1 MKKRILTIIFA
12 VIAAVASCAAAF
24 MVSRRRAGRSDDSG
38 TSGTFPSSSSAA
50 VTTEKVEW
58 QPGTDMTRNDAFWA
72 LRRNNGC
79 VRFMDTD
86 NYTGRIRLS
95 DKNGNEIDLDRC
107 SEVPCKCGVDRYM
120 LIFGAT
126 VCTLSGLPEE
136 NNIFYVYDISE
147 TSDVKW
153 QRLSV
158 EGLAQDQCDIIYN
171 AGNPFYYLK
180 EKRTGSSWTVLDMS
194 DAVSGVIKKLDF
206 PAYADDKYIPLLL
219 CDEKLYCATRKSSAY
234 TAIYVADA
242 DSASATLLCDL
253 PSSAPGCSKL
263 FLTPGPG
270 ESIYLFIP
278 EKDEESVYGLSL
290 RQYTFLIENGKVLS
304 KSVIRRRDICDL
316 VVVDNAIY
324 YTVNSNAGLTELP
337 DRDKSE
343 GNTTFLDMS
352 GGRIYRQPISGGEEE
367 VIYAL
372 GDGYH
377 LYGYTY
383 RNLPLI
389 NGYTEA
395 ESSKVAFQ
403 NTFVQAAGSSLSFSA
418 VKSVGGR
425 TIHTQ
430 LTLTVAKD
438 GVTVTETEGSRAWG
452 RWLLADWGGG
462 TSFNWGQRPE

>member
-12 VIAAVASCAAAF
+12 VIAAVAACAAAF
-24 MVSRRRAGRSDDSG
+24 TASRRHAGHSDDSG
-38 TSGTFPSSSSAA
+38 TSGTFPSSYSAT
-50 VTTEKVEW
+50 VITEEVEW

-95 DKNGNEIDLDRC
+95 DKNGNEIDLDHF
-107 SEVPCKCGVDRYM
+107 SEVPCRCGVDRYM

-136 NNIFYVYDISE
+136 NNIFYVYDISDP
-147 TSDVKW
+147 SDVKW

-171 AGNPFYYLK
+171 AGDPFYYLK

-194 DAVSGVIKKLDF
+194 DAGNGVIKKLDF

-242 DSASATLLCDL
+242 NSDSATLLCDL

-278 EKDEESVYGLSL
+278 GKDEESVYGLSL

-304 KSVIRRRDICDL
+304 KSVLRRRDICDL
-316 VVVDNAIY
+316 VVVDDTIY
-324 YTVNSNAGLTELP
+324 YTVNSNADLTELP
-337 DRDKSE
+337 DRDQSE

-352 GGRIYRQPISGGEEE
+352 GDRIYRQPISGGEEE
-367 VIYAL
+367 VIYTL

-383 RNLPLI
+383 RNLPRI

-395 ESSKVAFQ
+395 EASKVAFQ
-403 NTFVQAAGSSLSFSA
+403 NTFVQVAGSSLSFSA
-418 VKSVGGR
+418 VKNVGGR
-425 TIHTQ
+425 TVHTQ

-462 TSFNWGQRPE
+462 TSFNWEQRPE

>member
-1 MKKRILTIIFA
+1 MRKKVIICSIAVVAVTAIIILGVGLTRDFIDSQNTINIPDTTTTII
-12 VIAAVASCAAAF
+12 
-24 MVSRRRAGRSDDSG
+24 D
-38 TSGTFPSSSSAA
+38 
-50 VTTEKVEW
+50 VTTDEW
-58 QPGTDMTRNDAFWA
+58 SIGTDMARNDAFWA
-72 LRRNNGC
+72 LRRNNGY

-86 NYTGRIRLS
+86 NYTGRIVLA

-107 SEVPCKCGVDRYM
+107 SEVPCRYGVDRYM

-136 NNIFYVYDISE
+136 NNIFYVYDISDP
-147 TSDVKW
+147 SDVKW
-153 QRLSV
+153 QQLNV
-158 EGLAQDQCDIIYN
+158 EGIALERCDIIYN
-171 AGNPFYYLK
+171 AGDPFYYLK
-180 EKRTGSSWTVLDMS
+180 EKRAGSSWTVLDMS
-194 DAVSGVIKKLDF
+194 DAGNGVIKKLDF

-343 GNTTFLDMS
+343 GNTTFLDKS
-352 GGRIYRQPISGGEEE
+352 GGRIYLQPISGGEEE
-367 VIYAL
+367 VIYTL
-372 GDGYH
+372 GDVYH

-383 RNLPLI
+383 RNLPRI

-425 TIHTQ
+425 TVHTQ
-430 LTLTVAKD
+430 LTLTIAKD

-452 RWLLADWGGG
+452 RWLLTDWGGG
-462 TSFNWGQRPE
+462 TSFNWEQRPE

>member
-1 MKKRILTIIFA
+1 MRKKVIICSIAVVAVTAIIILGVGLTRDFIDSQNTINIPDTTTTII
-12 VIAAVASCAAAF
+12 
-24 MVSRRRAGRSDDSG
+24 D
-38 TSGTFPSSSSAA
+38 
-50 VTTEKVEW
+50 VTTDEW
-58 QPGTDMTRNDAFWA
+58 SIGTDMARNDAFWA
-72 LRRNNGC
+72 LRRNNGY

-86 NYTGRIRLS
+86 NYTGRIVLA

-107 SEVPCKCGVDRYM
+107 SEVPCRYGVDRYM

-136 NNIFYVYDISE
+136 NNIFYVYDISDP
-147 TSDVKW
+147 SDVKW
-153 QRLSV
+153 QQLNV
-158 EGLAQDQCDIIYN
+158 EGIALERCDIIYN
-171 AGNPFYYLK
+171 AGDPFYYLK
-180 EKRTGSSWTVLDMS
+180 EKRAGSSWTVLDMS
-194 DAVSGVIKKLDF
+194 DAGNGVIKKLDF

-367 VIYAL
+367 VIYTL

-383 RNLPLI
+383 RNLPRI

-403 NTFVQAAGSSLSFSA
+403 NTFVQAAGNSLSFSA

-425 TIHTQ
+425 TVHTQ
-430 LTLTVAKD
+430 LTLTIAKD
-438 GVTVTETEGSRAWG
+438 CVTVTETEGSRAWG
-452 RWLLADWGGG
+452 RWLLTDWGGG
-462 TSFNWGQRPE
+462 TSFNWEQRPE

>member
-1 MKKRILTIIFA
+1 MIAVTA
-12 VIAAVASCAAAF
+12 VICAAVFAACRKPDDPIGSTANTADASLPLP
-24 MVSRRRAGRSDDSG
+24 V
-38 TSGTFPSSSSAA
+38 TSGY
-50 VTTEKVEW
+50 EEW
-58 QPGTDMTRNDAFWA
+58 QPGDDMTRNDAFWA

-79 VRFMDTD
+79 VRFMDAD
-86 NYTGRIRLS
+86 NYTGRIVLA
-95 DKNGNEIDLDRC
+95 DKNGNEIALDRC
-107 SEVPCKCGVDRYM
+107 SELPCKCGVDRYM

-126 VCTLSGLPEE
+126 VCTLSGLSEE
-136 NNIFYVYDISE
+136 NNIFYVYDISDP
-147 TSDVKW
+147 SDVKW

-171 AGNPFYYLK
+171 AGDPFYYLK

-194 DAVSGVIKKLDF
+194 DAGNGVIKKLDF

-242 DSASATLLCDL
+242 GSDSATLLCDL

-304 KSVIRRRDICDL
+304 KSVLRRRDICDL
-316 VVVDNAIY
+316 VVVDDAIY
-324 YTVNSNAGLTELP
+324 YTVNSNADLTELP

-343 GNTTFLDMS
+343 GNTAFLDMS

-367 VIYAL
+367 VIYTL

-383 RNLPLI
+383 RNLPRI

-403 NTFVQAAGSSLSFSA
+403 NTFVQAAGSSLSFAA

-425 TIHTQ
+425 TVHTQ

-452 RWLLADWGGG
+452 RWLLADRGGG
-462 TSFNWGQRPE
+462 TSFNWEQRPE

>member
-316 VVVDNAIY
+316 VVVDDAIY
-324 YTVNSNAGLTELP
+324 YTVNSNADLTELP

-352 GGRIYRQPISGGEEE
+352 GDRIYRQPISGGEEE
-367 VIYAL
+367 VIYTL

-383 RNLPLI
+383 RNLPRI

-395 ESSKVAFQ
+395 EASKVAFQ

-418 VKSVGGR
+418 IKNVGGR
-425 TIHTQ
+425 TVHTQ

-438 GVTVTETEGSRAWG
+438 DVTVTETEGSRAWG

-462 TSFNWGQRPE
+462 TSFNWEQRPE

>member
-1 MKKRILTIIFA
+1 MRKKVIICSIAVVAVTAIIILGVGLTRDFIDSQNTINIPDTTTTII
-12 VIAAVASCAAAF
+12 
-24 MVSRRRAGRSDDSG
+24 D
-38 TSGTFPSSSSAA
+38 
-50 VTTEKVEW
+50 VTTDEW
-58 QPGTDMTRNDAFWA
+58 SIGTDMARNDAFWA
-72 LRRNNGC
+72 LRRNNGY

-86 NYTGRIRLS
+86 KYTGRIVLA

-107 SEVPCKCGVDRYM
+107 SEVPCRYGVDRYM

-136 NNIFYVYDISE
+136 NNIFYVYDISDP
-147 TSDVKW
+147 SDVKW
-153 QRLSV
+153 QQLNV
-158 EGLAQDQCDIIYN
+158 EGIALERCDIIYN
-171 AGNPFYYLK
+171 AGDPFYYLK
-180 EKRTGSSWTVLDMS
+180 EKRAGSSWTVLDMS
-194 DAVSGVIKKLDF
+194 DAGNGVIKKLDF

-367 VIYAL
+367 VIYTL

-383 RNLPLI
+383 RNLPRI

-425 TIHTQ
+425 TVHTQ
-430 LTLTVAKD
+430 LTLTIAKD

-452 RWLLADWGGG
+452 RWLLTDRGGG
-462 TSFNWGQRPE
+462 TSFNWEQRPE

>member
-24 MVSRRRAGRSDDSG
+24 TASRRHAGRSDDSG
-38 TSGTFPSSSSAA
+38 TSGTFPSSPSAA

-86 NYTGRIRLS
+86 NYTGRIRLA

-316 VVVDNAIY
+316 VVVDDAIY
-324 YTVNSNAGLTELP
+324 YTVNSNADLTELP

-352 GGRIYRQPISGGEEE
+352 GDRIYRQPISGGEEE
-367 VIYAL
+367 VIYTL

-377 LYGYTY
+377 MYGYTY
-383 RNLPLI
+383 RNLPRI

-395 ESSKVAFQ
+395 EASKVAFQ
-403 NTFVQAAGSSLSFSA
+403 STFVQAAGSSLSFSA
-418 VKSVGGR
+418 VKNVGGR
-425 TIHTQ
+425 TVHTQ

-438 GVTVTETEGSRAWG
+438 DVTVTETEGSRAWG

-462 TSFNWGQRPE
+462 TSFNWEQRPE

>member
-1 MKKRILTIIFA
+1 MRKKVIICSIAVVAVTAIIILGVGLTRDFIDSQNTINIPDTTTTII
-12 VIAAVASCAAAF
+12 
-24 MVSRRRAGRSDDSG
+24 D
-38 TSGTFPSSSSAA
+38 
-50 VTTEKVEW
+50 VTTDEW
-58 QPGTDMTRNDAFWA
+58 SIGTDMARNDAFWA
-72 LRRNNGC
+72 LRRNNGY

-86 NYTGRIRLS
+86 NYTGRIVLA

-107 SEVPCKCGVDRYM
+107 SEVPCRYGVDRYM

-136 NNIFYVYDISE
+136 NNIFYVYDISDP
-147 TSDVKW
+147 SDVKW
-153 QRLSV
+153 QRLNV
-158 EGLAQDQCDIIYN
+158 EGIALERCDIIYN
-171 AGNPFYYLK
+171 AGDPFYYLK
-180 EKRTGSSWTVLDMS
+180 EKRAGSSWMVLDMS
-194 DAVSGVIKKLDF
+194 DAGNGVIKKLDF

-367 VIYAL
+367 VIYTL

-383 RNLPLI
+383 RNLPRI

-395 ESSKVAFQ
+395 ELFKQ
-403 NTFVQAAGSSLSFSA
+403 PGA
-418 VKSVGGR
+418 VCPFR
-425 TIHTQ
+425 
-430 LTLTVAKD
+430 
-438 GVTVTETEGSRAWG
+438 R
-452 RWLLADWGGG
+452 
-462 TSFNWGQRPE
+462 

>member
-1 MKKRILTIIFA
+1 MRKKVIICSIAVVAVTAIIILGVGLTRDFIDSQNTINIPDTTTTII
-12 VIAAVASCAAAF
+12 
-24 MVSRRRAGRSDDSG
+24 D
-38 TSGTFPSSSSAA
+38 
-50 VTTEKVEW
+50 VTTDEW
-58 QPGTDMTRNDAFWA
+58 SIGTDMARNDAFWA
-72 LRRNNGC
+72 LRRNNGY

-86 NYTGRIRLS
+86 NYTGRIVLA

-107 SEVPCKCGVDRYM
+107 SEVPCGVDRYM

-136 NNIFYVYDISE
+136 NNIFYVYDISDP
-147 TSDVKW
+147 SDVKW
-153 QRLSV
+153 QRLNV
-158 EGLAQDQCDIIYN
+158 EGIALERCDIIYN
-171 AGNPFYYLK
+171 AGDPFYYLK
-180 EKRTGSSWTVLDMS
+180 EKRAGSSWTVLDMS
-194 DAVSGVIKKLDF
+194 DAGNGVIKKLDF

-367 VIYAL
+367 VIYTL

-383 RNLPLI
+383 RNLPRI

-425 TIHTQ
+425 TVHTQ
-430 LTLTVAKD
+430 LTLTIAKD

-452 RWLLADWGGG
+452 RWLLTDWGGG
-462 TSFNWGQRPE
+462 TSFNWEQRPE

>member
-1 MKKRILTIIFA
+1 MRKKVIICSIAVVAVTAIIILGVRLTRDFIDSQNTINIPDTTTTII
-12 VIAAVASCAAAF
+12 
-24 MVSRRRAGRSDDSG
+24 D
-38 TSGTFPSSSSAA
+38 
-50 VTTEKVEW
+50 VTTDEW
-58 QPGTDMTRNDAFWA
+58 SIGTDMARNDAFWA
-72 LRRNNGC
+72 FRRNNGY

-86 NYTGRIRLS
+86 NYTGRIVLA

-107 SEVPCKCGVDRYM
+107 SEVPCRYGVDRYM

-136 NNIFYVYDISE
+136 NNIFYVYDISDP
-147 TSDVKW
+147 SDVKW
-153 QRLSV
+153 QRLNV
-158 EGLAQDQCDIIYN
+158 EGIALERCDIIYN
-171 AGNPFYYLK
+171 AGDPFYYLK
-180 EKRTGSSWTVLDMS
+180 EKRAGSSWTVLDMS
-194 DAVSGVIKKLDF
+194 DAGNGVIKKLDF

-367 VIYAL
+367 VIYTL

-383 RNLPLI
+383 RNLPRI

-425 TIHTQ
+425 TVHTQ
-430 LTLTVAKD
+430 LTLTIAKD

-452 RWLLADWGGG
+452 RWLLTDWGGG
-462 TSFNWGQRPE
+462 TSFNWEQRPE

>member
-12 VIAAVASCAAAF
+12 VIAAVAACAAAF
-24 MVSRRRAGRSDDSG
+24 TVSRRHAGRSDDSG
-38 TSGTFPSSSSAA
+38 SSGTFPSSSSAA

-153 QRLSV
+153 QRLNV
-158 EGLAQDQCDIIYN
+158 EGIALERCDIIYN

-270 ESIYLFIP
+270 ESRDLFIP

-316 VVVDNAIY
+316 VVVDDAIY
-324 YTVNSNAGLTELP
+324 YTVNSNADLTELP

-352 GGRIYRQPISGGEEE
+352 GDRIYRQPISGGEEE
-367 VIYAL
+367 VIYTL

-383 RNLPLI
+383 RNLPRI

-395 ESSKVAFQ
+395 EASKVAFQ

-418 VKSVGGR
+418 IKNVGGR
-425 TIHTQ
+425 TVHTQ

-438 GVTVTETEGSRAWG
+438 DVTVTETEGSRAWG

-462 TSFNWGQRPE
+462 TSFNWEQRPE

>member
-1 MKKRILTIIFA
+1 MRKKVIICSIAVVAVTAIIILGVGLTRDFIDSQNTINIPDTTTTII
-12 VIAAVASCAAAF
+12 
-24 MVSRRRAGRSDDSG
+24 D
-38 TSGTFPSSSSAA
+38 
-50 VTTEKVEW
+50 VTTDEW
-58 QPGTDMTRNDAFWA
+58 SIGTDMARNDAFWA
-72 LRRNNGC
+72 LRRNNGY

-86 NYTGRIRLS
+86 NYTGRIVLA

-107 SEVPCKCGVDRYM
+107 SEVPCRYGVDRYM

-136 NNIFYVYDISE
+136 NNIFYVYDISDP
-147 TSDVKW
+147 SDVKW
-153 QRLSV
+153 QRLNV
-158 EGLAQDQCDIIYN
+158 EGIALERCDIIYN
-171 AGNPFYYLK
+171 AGDPFYYLK
-180 EKRTGSSWTVLDMS
+180 EKRAGSSWMVLDMS
-194 DAVSGVIKKLDF
+194 DAGNGVIKKLDF

-367 VIYAL
+367 VIYTL

-377 LYGYTY
+377 
-383 RNLPLI
+383 
-389 NGYTEA
+389 
-395 ESSKVAFQ
+395 
-403 NTFVQAAGSSLSFSA
+403 
-418 VKSVGGR
+418 
-425 TIHTQ
+425 H
-430 LTLTVAKD
+430 
-438 GVTVTETEGSRAWG
+438 
-452 RWLLADWGGG
+452 
-462 TSFNWGQRPE
+462 

>member
-1 MKKRILTIIFA
+1 MRKKVIICSIAVVAVTAIIILGVGLTRDFIDSQNTINIPDTTTTII
-12 VIAAVASCAAAF
+12 
-24 MVSRRRAGRSDDSG
+24 D
-38 TSGTFPSSSSAA
+38 
-50 VTTEKVEW
+50 VTTDEW
-58 QPGTDMTRNDAFWA
+58 SIGTDMARNDAFWA
-72 LRRNNGC
+72 LRRNNGY

-86 NYTGRIRLS
+86 NYTGRIVLA

-107 SEVPCKCGVDRYM
+107 SEVPCRYGVDRYM

-136 NNIFYVYDISE
+136 NNIFYVYDISDP
-147 TSDVKW
+147 SDVKW
-153 QRLSV
+153 QRLNV
-158 EGLAQDQCDIIYN
+158 EGIALERCDIIYN
-171 AGNPFYYLK
+171 AGDPFYYLK
-180 EKRTGSSWTVLDMS
+180 EKRAGSSWMVLDMS
-194 DAVSGVIKKLDF
+194 DAGNGVIKKLDF

-367 VIYAL
+367 VIYTL

-383 RNLPLI
+383 RNLPRI

-425 TIHTQ
+425 TVHTQ
-430 LTLTVAKD
+430 LTLTIAKD

-452 RWLLADWGGG
+452 RWLLTDWGGG
-462 TSFNWGQRPE
+462 TSFNWEQRLE

>member
-1 MKKRILTIIFA
+1 MIAVTA
-12 VIAAVASCAAAF
+12 VICAAAF
-24 MVSRRRAGRSDDSG
+24 AACRKPDDPIGSTSNTADASLPLPG
-38 TSGTFPSSSSAA
+38 TSGY
-50 VTTEKVEW
+50 EEW
-58 QPGTDMTRNDAFWA
+58 QPGDDMTRNDAFWA

-86 NYTGRIRLS
+86 NYTGKIRLA
-95 DKNGNEIDLDRC
+95 DKNGNEIDLDHC
-107 SEVPCKCGVDRYM
+107 SEVPCRCGVDRYM

-126 VCTLSGLPEE
+126 VCTLSGLSEE
-136 NNIFYVYDISE
+136 NNIFYVYDISDP
-147 TSDVKW
+147 SDVKW

-158 EGLAQDQCDIIYN
+158 EGIAPERCDIIYN
-171 AGNPFYYLK
+171 AGDPFYYLK
-180 EKRTGSSWTVLDMS
+180 EKKTGSSWTVLDMS
-194 DAVSGVIKKLDF
+194 DAGNGVIKKLDF

-242 DSASATLLCDL
+242 DSDSATLLCDL

-278 EKDEESVYGLSL
+278 EKDEESTFGLSL
-290 RQYTFLIENGKVLS
+290 RQYTFLIEDSKVLS
-304 KSVIRRRDICDL
+304 KSVIRKRDICDL
-316 VVVDNAIY
+316 VVVDDAIY
-324 YTVNSNAGLTELP
+324 YTVNSNADLTELP

-352 GGRIYRQPISGGEEE
+352 GDRIYRQPISGGEEE
-367 VIYAL
+367 VIYTL

-383 RNLPLI
+383 RNLPRI

-395 ESSKVAFQ
+395 EASKVAFQ

-418 VKSVGGR
+418 IKNVGGR
-425 TIHTQ
+425 TVHTQ

-438 GVTVTETEGSRAWG
+438 DVTVTETEGSRAWG

-462 TSFNWGQRPE
+462 TSFNWEQRPE

>member
-12 VIAAVASCAAAF
+12 VIAAVAACAAAF
-24 MVSRRRAGRSDDSG
+24 TVSRRHAGRSDDSG
-38 TSGTFPSSSSAA
+38 SSGTFPSSSSAA

-153 QRLSV
+153 QRLNV
-158 EGLAQDQCDIIYN
+158 EGIALERCDIIYN

-242 DSASATLLCDL
+242 DSASATLLCDP

-316 VVVDNAIY
+316 VVVDDAIY
-324 YTVNSNAGLTELP
+324 YTVNSNADLTELP

-352 GGRIYRQPISGGEEE
+352 GDRIYRQPISGGEEE
-367 VIYAL
+367 VIYTL

-383 RNLPLI
+383 RNLPRI

-395 ESSKVAFQ
+395 EASKVAFQ

-418 VKSVGGR
+418 IKNVGGR
-425 TIHTQ
+425 TVHTQ

-438 GVTVTETEGSRAWG
+438 DVTVTETEGSRAWG

-462 TSFNWGQRPE
+462 TSFNWEQRPE

>member
-1 MKKRILTIIFA
+1 MRKKVIICSIAVVAVTAIIILGVGLTRDFIDSQNTINIPDTTTTII
-12 VIAAVASCAAAF
+12 
-24 MVSRRRAGRSDDSG
+24 D
-38 TSGTFPSSSSAA
+38 
-50 VTTEKVEW
+50 VTTDERSI
-58 QPGTDMTRNDAFWA
+58 GTDMARNDAFWA
-72 LRRNNGC
+72 LRRNNGY

-86 NYTGRIRLS
+86 NYTGRIVLA

-107 SEVPCKCGVDRYM
+107 SEVPCRYGVDRYM

-136 NNIFYVYDISE
+136 NNIFYVYDISDP
-147 TSDVKW
+147 SDVKW
-153 QRLSV
+153 QRLNV
-158 EGLAQDQCDIIYN
+158 EGIALERCDIIYN
-171 AGNPFYYLK
+171 AGDPFYYLK
-180 EKRTGSSWTVLDMS
+180 EKRAGSSWMVLDMS
-194 DAVSGVIKKLDF
+194 DAGNGVIKKLDF

-367 VIYAL
+367 VIYTL

-383 RNLPLI
+383 RNLPRI

-425 TIHTQ
+425 TVHTQ
-430 LTLTVAKD
+430 LTLTIAKD

-452 RWLLADWGGG
+452 RWLLTDWGGG
-462 TSFNWGQRPE
+462 TSFNWEQRPE

>member
-1 MKKRILTIIFA
+1 MRKKVIICSIAVVAVTAIIILGVGLTRDFIDSQNTINIPDTTTTII
-12 VIAAVASCAAAF
+12 
-24 MVSRRRAGRSDDSG
+24 D
-38 TSGTFPSSSSAA
+38 
-50 VTTEKVEW
+50 VTTDEW
-58 QPGTDMTRNDAFWA
+58 SIGTDIARNDAFWA
-72 LRRNNGC
+72 LRRNNGY

-86 NYTGRIRLS
+86 NYTGRIVLA

-107 SEVPCKCGVDRYM
+107 SEVPCRYGVDRYM

-136 NNIFYVYDISE
+136 NNIFYVYDISDP
-147 TSDVKW
+147 SDVKW
-153 QRLSV
+153 QQLNV
-158 EGLAQDQCDIIYN
+158 EGIALERCDIIYN
-171 AGNPFYYLK
+171 AGDPFYYLK
-180 EKRTGSSWTVLDMS
+180 EKRAGSSWTVLDMS
-194 DAVSGVIKKLDF
+194 DAGNGVIKKLDF

-367 VIYAL
+367 VIYTL

-383 RNLPLI
+383 RNLPRI

-425 TIHTQ
+425 TVHTQ
-430 LTLTVAKD
+430 LTLTIAKD
-438 GVTVTETEGSRAWG
+438 GVTVPEPEGSRAWG
-452 RWLLADWGGG
+452 RWLLTDWGGG
-462 TSFNWGQRPE
+462 TSFNWEQRPE

>member
-1 MKKRILTIIFA
+1 MRKKVIICSIAVVAVTAIIILGVGLTRDFIDSQNTINIPDTTTTII
-12 VIAAVASCAAAF
+12 
-24 MVSRRRAGRSDDSG
+24 D
-38 TSGTFPSSSSAA
+38 
-50 VTTEKVEW
+50 VTTDEW
-58 QPGTDMTRNDAFWA
+58 SIGTDMARNDAFWA
-72 LRRNNGC
+72 LRRNNGY

-86 NYTGRIRLS
+86 NYTGRIVLA

-107 SEVPCKCGVDRYM
+107 SEVPCRYGVDKYM

-136 NNIFYVYDISE
+136 NNIFYVYDISDP
-147 TSDVKW
+147 SDVKW
-153 QRLSV
+153 QQLNV
-158 EGLAQDQCDIIYN
+158 EGIALERCDIIYN
-171 AGNPFYYLK
+171 AGDPFYYLK
-180 EKRTGSSWTVLDMS
+180 EKRAGSSWTVLDMS
-194 DAVSGVIKKLDF
+194 DAGNGVIKKLDF

-367 VIYAL
+367 VIYTL

-383 RNLPLI
+383 RNLPRI

-425 TIHTQ
+425 TVHTQ
-430 LTLTVAKD
+430 LTLTIAKD

-452 RWLLADWGGG
+452 RGLLTDWGGG
-462 TSFNWGQRPE
+462 TSFNWEQRPE

>member
-171 AGNPFYYLK
+171 AGDPFYYLK

-194 DAVSGVIKKLDF
+194 DAGNGVIKKLDF
-206 PAYADDKYIPLLL
+206 PAYVDDKYIPLLL

-242 DSASATLLCDL
+242 DSDSATLLCDL

-278 EKDEESVYGLSL
+278 EKDEESTFGLSL
-290 RQYTFLIENGKVLS
+290 RQYTFLIEDSKVLS
-304 KSVIRRRDICDL
+304 KSVIRKRDICDL
-316 VVVDNAIY
+316 VVVDDAIY
-324 YTVNSNAGLTELP
+324 YTVNSNADLTELP

-352 GGRIYRQPISGGEEE
+352 GDRIYRQPISGGEEE
-367 VIYAL
+367 VIYTL

-383 RNLPLI
+383 RNLPRI

-395 ESSKVAFQ
+395 EASKVAFQ

-418 VKSVGGR
+418 IKNVGGR
-425 TIHTQ
+425 TVHTQ

-438 GVTVTETEGSRAWG
+438 DVTVTETEGSRAWG

-462 TSFNWGQRPE
+462 TSFNWEQRPE